1 MRSIKVVVPNRP
13 GLLAEVTEVLAA
25 QAISIDHIVVETHD
39 AGAVV
44 RMALENDDA
53 ALTVLTEA
61 GYHAMSDDVLLTR
74 LEDKPGALA
83 QLSRRLGEANVNIR
97 SMHHVQRDGGFTL
110 VAVSTDDNGRARELL
125 GEVVL

>member
-25 QAISIDHIVVETHD
+25 QSISIDHIVVETHG

-53 ALTVLTEA
+53 ALTVLTDA
-61 GYHAMSDDVLLTR
+61 GYHALSDDVLLAR

-83 QLSRRLGEANVNIR
+83 LLSRRLGEANVNIR
-97 SMHHVQRDGGFTL
+97 SMHHVQRDGGYSL
-110 VAVSTDDNGRARELL
+110 VAVSTDDNAQARKLL

>member
-25 QAISIDHIVVETHD
+25 QSISIDHIVVETHD

-44 RMALENDDA
+44 RMALDNDDA
-53 ALTVLTEA
+53 ALTVLTDA
-61 GYHAMSDDVLLTR
+61 GYHALSDDILLAR
-74 LEDKPGALA
+74 LEDRPGALA

-97 SMHHVQRDGGFTL
+97 SLHHVQRDAGITL
-110 VAVSTDDNGRARELL
+110 VAVSTDDNTRARELL
-125 GEVVL
+125 GDVVL

>member
-25 QAISIDHIVVETHD
+25 QSISIDHIVVETHG

-53 ALTVLTEA
+53 ALTVLTDA
-61 GYHAMSDDVLLTR
+61 GYHALTDDILLAR

-97 SMHHVQRDGGFTL
+97 SMHHVQRDGGYSL
-110 VAVSTDDNGRARELL
+110 VAVSTDDNARARELL